1 MDKLGI
7 ICGSLVRGGA
17 ERVAVYLAEYMKK
30 RKIEVFLITS
40 GKAENEYRA
49 PEGVER
55 INLSQSSNK
64 FLTFA
69 VQMKKIN
76 KIIKEKKI
84 DTVLIMGVPLCIYSI
99 PGCIFTNAKV
109 IVSERNDPSNFA
121 GKRIV
126 KVISRY
132 FMRMADGFVFQ
143 TSDAKKYY
151 AGKLKGKGV
160 IIPNPLLAKY
170 LPEQYTGDREKMIV
184 TSGRLIEQKNQKML
198 IHAFS
203 EISERIPEYQL
214 IIYGEGELRQ
224 ELENEIIRLNMKG
237 RVLLPGNVS
246 DLHDRI
252 RKASVFV
259 LPSKFE
265 GMPNAL
271 IEAMALGLPCITTD
285 CPCGGPR
292 ELIEDGVNGVLIPVN
307 SKELL
312 EKAILE
318 VVENPD
324 YTRSLGEAAA
334 CIKNKLSV
342 DKIGRQWFQYFTSL

>member
-203 EISERIPEYQL
+203 EISERI
-214 IIYGEGELRQ
+214 
-224 ELENEIIRLNMKG
+224 
-237 RVLLPGNVS
+237 LPGNVS